1 MPRKKTRYYRNEDG
15 IIGEKNEYQVRRRDT
30 TREDRLT
37 GMKTEEQQII
47 RDTRNEGGIVTGETT
62 AYRERRRNTNGD
74 EVYKRDDGILGE
86 NTLMLGYVLYSL
98 SRNVL

>member
-1 MPRKKTRYYRNEDG
+1 MPGKKTRYYRNEDG
-15 IIGEKNEYQVRRRDT
+15 IIGRQNEYQVRRRDT

-62 AYRERRRNTNGD
+62 AYKERRRSNNG
-74 EVYKRDDGILGE
+74 EDGIQE
-86 NTLMLGYVLYSL
+86 RRWYTRREYTHV
-98 SRNVL
+98 RV